1 MADSVAEK
9 GYAKTVVADVLA
21 RAGVS
26 RATFY
31 ELFRDKDD
39 CFRATYEWAA
49 STVASALA
57 EMAKRLRA
65 ERRGREDY
73 DPIEQVDRLLDAYL
87 HLLAGAP
94 SLARTFL
101 VEVYAAGPAAVEQR
115 AASLEAFV
123 DLVAEAL
130 GDLPGPL
137 GNRPE
142 QRFALRL
149 VLGGISSMV
158 THLVGTGRAEELPAL
173 REPLIALLCEVTGLQ
188 VRGGS
193 RRTG

>member
-1 MADSVAEK
+1 MADAVAEK

-39 CFRATYEWAA
+39 CFRATYEWVAANVA
-49 STVASALA
+49 STLA
-57 EMAKRLRA
+57 EMARRLRV
-65 ERRGREDY
+65 EREGRSDY
-73 DPIEQVDRLLDAYL
+73 DPIGQIERLLDAYL

-101 VEVYAAGPAAVEQR
+101 VEVYAAGPAAIEQR

-130 GDLPGPL
+130 GDIPGPL

-149 VLGGISSMV
+149 VLGGISSLV

-173 REPLIALLCEVTGLQ
+173 RQPLIELLRDVTGM
-188 VRGGS
+188 RIRRGS